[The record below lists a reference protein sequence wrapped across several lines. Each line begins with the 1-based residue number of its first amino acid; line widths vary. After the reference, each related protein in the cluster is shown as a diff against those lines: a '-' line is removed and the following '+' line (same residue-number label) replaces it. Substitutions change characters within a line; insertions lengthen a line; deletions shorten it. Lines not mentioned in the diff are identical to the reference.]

1 MATQRMADGA
11 HISRDTITSEH
22 VAQLFDETESLI
34 IAVAAYLRDGWKRG
48 DSLLVVA
55 RPAHWALLSGELAA
69 DGCPVNESIANGR
82 LVALDAATTLAT
94 IMVNG
99 ELDDGKFR
107 ASVGALISQIA
118 GAGAKGITIY
128 GEMVDVLA
136 AQGNFAGAERLEALW
151 NELASGGS
159 FRLLCG
165 YSSAHF
171 GDERTTVHLHA
182 ICGAHTAA
190 RARKS
195 DLLASWLLANRRSR
209 YHLEQQ

>member
-1 MATQRMADGA
+1 MAPQRIGEGA
-11 HISRDTITSEH
+11 RFSGDTITSEH

-34 IAVAAYLRDGWKRG
+34 IAIAAYLRDGWTRG
-48 DSLLVVA
+48 DNLLVVA
-55 RPAHWALLSGELAA
+55 RPAHWALISGELAA
-69 DGCPVNESIANGR
+69 DGCSVSDSIANGR
-82 LVALDAATTLAT
+82 LVALDAATTLSAIT
-94 IMVNG
+94 VNG
-99 ELDDGKFR
+99 EPDPAKFR
-107 ASVGALISQIA
+107 ASVGEIVGRIA
-118 GAGAKGITIY
+118 GGGATGLTVY

-136 AQGNFAGAERLEALW
+136 AQGNFTGAERLEALW
-151 NELASGGS
+151 NELATGCS

-171 GDERTTVHLHA
+171 GDERTTAHLHA

-190 RARKS
+190 RARRT